1 MLAFGVWAAVAAVA
15 VYWGLKLGA
24 RPLAVPTQAAVAGPS
39 RAADADLARLFGA
52 APVAPAAETAPPPP
66 ESARF
71 QLLGVVAPRGA
82 GRGAGPGAGPGAE
95 PGSAAAGGGVALIAL
110 DGKPPRAY
118 RTGAVIDGDLVLQ
131 AVLSRGVSI
140 GPRGGAALV
149 SLELPPLPPPA
160 TGVPVAATGVP
171 LPAGVPV
178 PQGLPGPAALT
189 MPPAVLP
196 QPQVLPNPAGPAAA
210 RPAPPLS
217 PAQRLRRQRS
227 EAAAQAGALPAEGVP
242 PQPAAPLHDPR
253 PSLSQR

>member
-15 VYWGLKLGA
+15 AYWGLKLGA

-39 RAADADLARLFGA
+39 RAADADLTRLFGA
-52 APVAPAAETAPPPP
+52 APAAAVAEAAPPPP

-71 QLLGVVAPRGA
+71 QLLGVAAPRDP
-82 GRGAGPGAGPGAE
+82 RPGAGPD
-95 PGSAAAGGGVALIAL
+95 AAPAAGGVALIAL

-131 AVLSRGVSI
+131 AVVARGVSI

-160 TGVPVAATGVP
+160 TGVPAAATGVP
-171 LPAGVPV
+171 VPSTVPV

-189 MPPAVLP
+189 QPAPGLPP
-196 QPQVLPNPAGPAAA
+196 PQVLPNPAGAGVVQPS
-210 RPAPPLS
+210 PSTS
-217 PAQRLRRQRS
+217 PAQRLRQMRS
-227 EAAAQAGALPAEGVP
+227 QAAAQAAAQGGGPSPSAVP
-242 PQPAAPLHDPR
+242 PQPAAPVHDPR